1 MVLPRSTIP
10 NLITVGRI
18 IIAPVVSILLFTP
31 TFTAR
36 FISFILFLIAAFSDL
51 CDGYLARKYGW
62 ISNFGQ
68 LVDPLADKLLLVC
81 TFLPFYLISHRPG
94 PENELPVI
102 GALPLWVILVVLGR
116 EVFITTLRWL
126 AAKRGTVIPAGRA
139 GKQKAVFQNIFIG
152 VTILWYALQ
161 SAALSRGWSGSFW
174 SGWRTFHGWF
184 FLTSL
189 ALAVFLTVYS
199 MVVYLLAWR
208 WSGQDSE
215 AARRRSVGR

>member
-1 MVLPRSTIP
+1 MVLRRSTIP

-18 IIAPVVSILLFTP
+18 MVAPVVSLLLFTP

-36 FISFILFLIAAFSDL
+36 FISWILFLIAALSDL

-94 PENELPVI
+94 PENELPLI
-102 GALPLWVILVVLGR
+102 GALPLWVILVVFGR
-116 EVFITTLRWL
+116 EVFITTLRWY
-126 AAKRGTVIPAGRA
+126 AANRGVVIPAGRA

-152 VTILWYALQ
+152 ATILWYALQ
-161 SAALSRGWSGSFW
+161 SAAASQGWSGSFW
-174 SGWRTFHGWF
+174 ASWQTFHGWF

-189 ALAVFLTVYS
+189 AIAVFLTIYS
-199 MVVYLLAWR
+199 MIVYLLAWR
-208 WSGQDSE
+208 FSDPESD